1 MTESACPTNDQP
13 GIPRAIHL
21 RAWAA
26 FGAITLVFVVL
37 FYWGRDM
44 NIWANWQEARGL
56 YNSSYQERVYV
67 ESIFRTRANT
77 WSNLAYVLAGLY
89 AVFFALRDWP
99 DRKAPGNYLQ
109 HHPAMGLA
117 FGLACI
123 LLGLGSGLYHA
134 SLTKWGQHLD
144 VAAMYPPL
152 MMLIAI
158 GLGRQIRHI
167 GPLPTWP
174 LMLMVVAAAG
184 IYLYIY
190 KWQMSAQNVLATLL
204 ILVCALRLIE
214 FFRKAPMK
222 TRYFHLGFACLVIG
236 VFFRQMDVANR
247 FTGPDAWLQGHALWH
262 CFTAASLGAIYAY
275 YRSEPPT
282 PTKNGGQ

>member
-1 MTESACPTNDQP
+1 MSDTANPTNFET

-21 RAWAA
+21 WTWAA
-26 FGAITLVFVVL
+26 FGVITMLFVVL
-37 FYWGRDM
+37 FFWGRDL
-44 NIWANWQEARGL
+44 NVWANWQEARGL

-89 AVFFALRDWP
+89 AVFFAVRDWQS
-99 DRKAPGNYLQ
+99 RRAPGNYVQ
-109 HHPAMGLA
+109 QYPAMGLA

-123 LLGLGSGLYHA
+123 LLGFGSGLFHA
-134 SLTKWGQHLD
+134 SLTRWGQQLD
-144 VAAMYPPL
+144 VASMYPPL
-152 MMLIAI
+152 MMLIAT
-158 GLGRQIRHI
+158 GFGRQIRRI

-174 LMLMVVAAAG
+174 FILLVVGCAG
-184 IYLYIY
+184 AYFYIY
-190 KWQMSAQNVLATLL
+190 KWQMSSQNVLLTL
-204 ILVCALRLIE
+204 IVLVGAVRLIE

-222 TRYFHLGFACLVIG
+222 TRYFHLAFACLVVG

-262 CFTAASLGAIYAY
+262 CFTAASLGAMYAY
-275 YRSEPPT
+275 YRSEPIADPE
-282 PTKNGGQ
+282 